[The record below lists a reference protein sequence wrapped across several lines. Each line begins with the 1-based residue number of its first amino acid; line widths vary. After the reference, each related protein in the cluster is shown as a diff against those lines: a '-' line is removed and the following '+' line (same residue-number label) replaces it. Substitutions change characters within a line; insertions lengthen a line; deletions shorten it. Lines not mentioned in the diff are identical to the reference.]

1 LKYGFVA
8 IAKEAFDHDAKF
20 ITTGEGKDLAELGC
34 FAFYA
39 LSMTLFCRYELKA
52 RARLSVRVSA

>member
-1 LKYGFVA
+1 MA

-20 ITTGEGKDLAELGC
+20 ITTGEGKDLAELGW